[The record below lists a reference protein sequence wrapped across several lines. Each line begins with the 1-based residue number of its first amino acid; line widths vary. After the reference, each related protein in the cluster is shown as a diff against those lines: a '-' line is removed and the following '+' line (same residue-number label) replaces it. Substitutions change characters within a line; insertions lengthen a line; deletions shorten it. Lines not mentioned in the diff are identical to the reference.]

1 MRDTEYMLPS
11 LEPKQVH
18 MPSLSNFINRLFNQ
32 SASLV
37 KPTEARLTSQY
48 AGSENDN
55 TFYQA
60 TT

>member
-1 MRDTEYMLPS
+1 MLPS